1 MTGAAACAHL
11 TMPSQIVIAYWL
23 VPSEPAR
30 SYFQRLINDFAQ
42 RYDGPEFEPHV
53 TVHVG
58 ANCGD
63 AVEGVLSKVT
73 RGCER
78 IVLQALEINHSSEF
92 TKTLFVQFA
101 GTAQLVQLHQ
111 NIRTAAH
118 DSLVY
123 QLNPHMSL
131 LYKAMSSEHRGQL
144 ACSIDVPFPEVTFDL
159 LRAVRCISSTQSR
172 ADVEAW
178 RVVAAMSLGSLGV

>member
-1 MTGAAACAHL
+1 
-11 TMPSQIVIAYWL
+11 MPRQIVIAYWL
-23 VPSEPAR
+23 IPSEPAR
-30 SYFQRLINDFAQ
+30 SHFQSLINDFAQ
-42 RYDGPEFEPHV
+42 RYEAPTFEPHV

-58 ANCGD
+58 GNCWD
-63 AVEGVLSKVT
+63 AVDGVLSKVA

-78 IVLQALEINHSSEF
+78 IVLQALGVNHSSEF

-101 GTAQLVQLHQ
+101 ATTQLVHLHQ
-111 NIRTAAH
+111 NIRTAEH

-131 LYKAMSSEHRGQL
+131 LYKTMSSEHRGQL
-144 ACSIDVPFPEVTFDL
+144 ACSIEVPFPEVAFDSV
-159 LRAVRCISSTQSR
+159 RAVRCISPTQSR

-178 RVVAAMSLGSLGV
+178 RVVANTSLSV